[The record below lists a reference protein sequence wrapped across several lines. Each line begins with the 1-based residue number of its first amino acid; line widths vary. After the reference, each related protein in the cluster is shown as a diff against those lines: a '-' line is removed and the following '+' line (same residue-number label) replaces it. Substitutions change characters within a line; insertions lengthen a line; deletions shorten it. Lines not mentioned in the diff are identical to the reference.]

1 MSKKPFRFKQFEI
14 MQDKTAM
21 KVGTDGVLLGSWATL
36 HVGHTILDIGTG
48 TGLISL
54 MLAQRFPNSI
64 IDAIE
69 IDHEAYLQAKENFEN
84 SNFSSQLSIYESP
97 LQKYSTSKKYDLIVS
112 NPPFFTVNNL
122 VDFDQ
127 RKQARQQE
135 TLNFDELIYQTSLL
149 LNDNGSACFIIP
161 YDQHDVFIEIALA
174 NKLYLNN
181 VLYIKGNNI
190 SPVKRVL
197 LEFSFNEKPLIED
210 YLTIEEERHQ
220 YTKNYIEL
228 TKNFYLKM

>member
-14 MQDKTAM
+14 SQDKTAM
-21 KVGTDGVLLGSWATL
+21 KVGTDGVLLGAWANL
-36 HVGHTILDIGTG
+36 YNGNTILDVGTG

-54 MLAQRFPNSI
+54 MLAQRFPNSK

-69 IDHEAYLQAKENFEN
+69 IDHEAYLQAKSNFEN
-84 SNFSSQLSIYESP
+84 SSFNTQLSIHESSFQDY
-97 LQKYSTSKKYDLIVS
+97 LSNEKYDLIVS

-135 TLNFDELIYQTSLL
+135 TLNFDELINKTSLL

-161 YDQHDVFIEIALA
+161 YDQSDFFIEIAA
-174 NKLYLNN
+174 KNKLKLAKI
-181 VLYIKGNNI
+181 LYVKGNNL
-190 SPVKRVL
+190 SPIKRVL
-197 LEFSFNEKPLIED
+197 LEFSFQEKKLLEENLI
-210 YLTIEEERHQ
+210 IEEERHQ
-220 YTKNYIEL
+220 YTNNYIEL
-228 TKNFYLKM
+228 TRDFYLKM